1 MINGN
6 GLSGG
11 EEAVLITGVFGS
23 GKTSVVQEIADVL
36 EQRGASYA
44 AVDLDWLA
52 WFDTGAEEMTVH
64 PMMLLNLSAV
74 VSNYL
79 AAGVRF
85 FILARSVRDRAE
97 LDGVKAALPMPSKVV
112 RLTIPLEEI
121 EKRLRSDVTAGRQD
135 DLREAAAWVAA
146 SIGAGLEDFTVTN
159 DRPIRAVAMHILD
172 RLEWAVNDLR
182 STRGGLLRLFVVG
195 TAWCEG
201 GGAL

>member
-159 DRPIRAVAMHILD
+159 ARPIRAVAMHILD
-172 RLEWAVNDLR
+172 RLEWA
-182 STRGGLLRLFVVG
+182 
-195 TAWCEG
+195 
-201 GGAL
+201 

>member
-11 EEAVLITGVFGS
+11 EEAVLITGVF

-97 LDGVKAALPMPSKVV
+97 LDGVKAALPMPLKVV

-146 SIGAGLEDFTVTN
+146 STGAGLEDFTVTN

-172 RLEWAVNDLR
+172 RLEWA
-182 STRGGLLRLFVVG
+182 
-195 TAWCEG
+195 
-201 GGAL
+201 